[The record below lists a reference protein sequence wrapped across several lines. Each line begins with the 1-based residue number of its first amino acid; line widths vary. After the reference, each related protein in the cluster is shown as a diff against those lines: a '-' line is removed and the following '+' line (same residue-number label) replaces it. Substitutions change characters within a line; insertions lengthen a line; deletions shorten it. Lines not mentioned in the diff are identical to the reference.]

1 MDGDTMNKVYL
12 NGSFVNEDEAVV
24 PVGDRGFLYGDGLF
38 ETMRAYGGRVFRIA
52 DHLKRLKR
60 SAEVFHIPLGEPTD
74 ELAGIVHE
82 LLEMNGLTDAYVR
95 LTLTRGIHGGNLWLD
110 TGESITLLVNTREYH
125 GYPEELYV
133 RGMKLM
139 VSDAIRHSRSV
150 IGRHKTL
157 NYLENLL
164 ARDAARTTG
173 FDEAVFLDETGC
185 VTECATANVFFVRA
199 GEVCTPSAELNLLPG
214 ITRGVVME
222 LARWSGRKVLERKW
236 RLREFEQADEV
247 FLTNSLMEVMPVCEL
262 TGVEI
267 GSGEPGEVTR
277 ELAAEYRRTVT
288 EECGETT

>member
-1 MDGDTMNKVYL
+1 MNKVYL
-12 NGSFVNEDEAVV
+12 NGGFVDEDEAVV

-52 DHLKRLKR
+52 EHLKRLQG
-60 SAEVFHIPLGEPTD
+60 SAGVFRIPLREPED
-74 ELAGIVHE
+74 ELEEIVHE
-82 LLEMNGLTDAYVR
+82 LLDMNDLTDAYVR
-95 LTLTRGIHGGNLWLD
+95 ITLTRGIHGGNLWLD
-110 TGESITLLVNTREYH
+110 TGESITLLINTREYH
-125 GYPEELYV
+125 GYPEELYA

-139 VSDAIRHSRSV
+139 VGDAIRHSRSI

-173 FDEAVFLDETGC
+173 FDEAVFLDEKGY
-185 VTECATANVFFVRA
+185 VTECATANIFFVRG

-214 ITRGVVME
+214 ITRAVVME

-236 RLREFEQADEV
+236 PLKEFERADEV

-262 TGVEI
+262 AGTQI
-267 GSGEPGEVTR
+267 GSGDPGEVTK
-277 ELAAEYRRTVT
+277 ELAAEYRRAVK
-288 EECGETT
+288 EECGGNRKEI